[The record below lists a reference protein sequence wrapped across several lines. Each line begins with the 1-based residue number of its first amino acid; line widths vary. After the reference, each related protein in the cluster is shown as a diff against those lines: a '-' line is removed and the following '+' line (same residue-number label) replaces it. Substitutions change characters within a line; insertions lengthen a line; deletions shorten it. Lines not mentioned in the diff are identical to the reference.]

1 MACAVIRDNP
11 MMRTHPVCL
20 FPPTFNVAHE
30 FYILDFLLFYLL
42 LFPWLISSYLT
53 FGKKEEELES
63 KVGKS

>member
-1 MACAVIRDNP
+1 MACAAIRDNP

-30 FYILDFLLFYLL
+30 FYILDFLLTFIC
-42 LFPWLISSYLT
+42 LISSYLT

>member
-1 MACAVIRDNP
+1 MACAAIRDNP

-30 FYILDFLLFYLL
+30 FYILDFLLTFISLL
-42 LFPWLISSYLT
+42 DLVL